1 MNEATFGTAIN
12 CMDGRV
18 QEPVMN
24 WLRENFQVQYVDKI
38 NEAGPNKVLLDG
50 DAQTLASIKNR
61 IGISH
66 NGHGSKIIAI
76 AGHHDCAG
84 NPIDKKEKVEQI
96 KQSVQLVRGWGFDM
110 EVVGLYVNDDWEVE
124 QVTEVMQSSLT
135 Q

>member
-1 MNEATFGTAIN
+1 MSEASFATAIN

-18 QEPVMN
+18 QEPVTN
-24 WLRENFQVQYVDKI
+24 WLRDNFQVQYVDKI
-38 NEAGPNKVLLDG
+38 NEAGPNKVLLEG

-84 NPIDKKEKVEQI
+84 NPIEKQEKVEQI
-96 KQSVQLVRGWGFDM
+96 KKSVELVRGFGFDM
-110 EVVGLYVNDDWEVE
+110 EVVGLYVNDQWEVE
-124 QVTEVMQSSLT
+124 QVTDILDSSLT